1 MKTVKV
7 AHLTTTL
14 DRYNQR
20 LLWREA
26 VSLQEHGY
34 DVTLVVNDEQG
45 DETVKNGVHIVSTG
59 VVPQGRWQRMTESVQ
74 RIYNL
79 GLAQDAD
86 IYHLHE
92 TELLTVAL
100 KLKKC
105 GKKVIFDSHEF
116 YSENIKGR
124 EWIPSAIRRP
134 IAFLYKQYETYVC
147 KRIDGVITV
156 ACWKG
161 KDWFEGRSRHSV
173 QVGNYPRLNEY
184 DHISIP
190 EFSLRQGICY
200 TGGLSFE
207 RGITHL
213 VKAGEIAGV
222 KVKLAGKFP
231 SPLYER
237 EILNHGD
244 NVQYLGFITSRKD
257 LFELYANCAIGAA
270 LLLDVGQYARLE
282 NLPTKVYEY
291 MAAAMPVLISDF
303 PYNRRLIEEYH
314 FGLVA
319 NPNDVEDIAT
329 KITWLLGHPK
339 EAEEMGKNGKRL
351 LEEQF
356 TWESAAE
363 PELLRLYNAIE

>member
-1 MKTVKV
+1 M
-7 AHLTTTL
+7 
-14 DRYNQR
+14 
-20 LLWREA
+20 LWREA
-26 VSLQEHGY
+26 YSLREHGY
-34 DVTLVVNDEQG
+34 DVTLIVNDEQG
-45 DETVKNGVHIVSTG
+45 NETLGNGICVMSTG
-59 VVPQGRWQRMTESVQ
+59 FIPQGRWQRMTESVH

-79 GLAQDAD
+79 GLARDAD

-92 TELLTVAL
+92 AELLTVAL
-100 KLKKC
+100 KLKQQ
-105 GKKVIFDSHEF
+105 GKRVIFDSHEF
-116 YSENIKGR
+116 HSENIKGR
-124 EWIPSAIRRP
+124 EWIPSGIRRQ

-156 ACWKG
+156 AYWKG

-184 DHISIP
+184 ATVSVP
-190 EFSLRQGICY
+190 PFSLRQGLCY
-200 TGGLSFE
+200 TGGLSVE

-213 VKAGEIAGV
+213 VKAGKRAGV
-222 KVKLAGKFP
+222 KVKLAGKFS
-231 SPLYER
+231 SPIYER
-237 EILNHGD
+237 EILNSTD

-257 LFELYANCAIGAA
+257 LFEMYANCAIGAA
-270 LLLDVGQYARLE
+270 LLLDVGQYASLE

-291 MAAAMPVLISDF
+291 MAASMPVLISDF

-319 NPNDVEDIAT
+319 NPNDVEEIAT

-356 TWESAAE
+356 TWERAAE
-363 PELLRLYNAIE
+363 PELLRLYREIEQG